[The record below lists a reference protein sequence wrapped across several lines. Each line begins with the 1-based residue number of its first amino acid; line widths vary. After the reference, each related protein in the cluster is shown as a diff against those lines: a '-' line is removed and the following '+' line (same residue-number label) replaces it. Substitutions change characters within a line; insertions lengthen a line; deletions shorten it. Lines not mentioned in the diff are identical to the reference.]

1 MSILKYKVKPDNG
14 FGYEAGTIIELDKRS
29 ALEFADDLE
38 LVRDADGVAHTIPN
52 ESRKLEFVL
61 ELEARVIKSL
71 RDAGFVYC
79 GEVAEL
85 PNADLLAIEGIGP
98 GAFSSIRHVLGGGE
112 PIPDD
117 PDSEP
122 DESEIKIVELEVE

>member
-1 MSILKYKVKPDNG
+1 MSILKYKVKEDG
-14 FGYEAGTIIELDKRS
+14 SIVELDKKV

-38 LVRDADGVAHTIPN
+38 LVRDADGVAHTIPS
-52 ESRKLEFVL
+52 ESRKLAFVT
-61 ELEARVIKSL
+61 ELDGRVLSSL

-85 PNADLLAIEGIGP
+85 PNADLLAIDGIGENSL
-98 GAFSSIRHVLGGGE
+98 ASIRSVLGGGAPE
-112 PIPDD
+112 PED

-122 DESEIKIVELEVE
+122 DESEIKIVELVVE